1 MFPEWVRILSGSS
14 KRELLTYVP
23 HQMLSVLVWFL
34 AVLGMEPRALNGGK
48 CFAIELYTQTLQIAT
63 FEIDSTS
70 NYFYIL
76 NNYSI

>member
-1 MFPEWVRILSGSS
+1 
-14 KRELLTYVP
+14 
-23 HQMLSVLVWFL
+23 MLSVLVWFL
-34 AVLGMEPRALNGGK
+34 AVLGVEPRALNGGK